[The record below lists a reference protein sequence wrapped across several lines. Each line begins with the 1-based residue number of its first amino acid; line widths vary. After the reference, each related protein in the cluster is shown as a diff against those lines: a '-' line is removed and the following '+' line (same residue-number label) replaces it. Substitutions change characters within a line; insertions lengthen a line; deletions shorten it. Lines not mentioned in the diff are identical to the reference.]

1 MLIACSNPIWIQNL
15 WNITALHFM
24 DHYYIDIGDIPHFK
38 RFVYLHAFMA
48 IFMSLLM
55 YILASTSFM
64 PVTNGKK
71 LYFF

>member
-38 RFVYLHAFMA
+38 RFTYLHAFMA

-55 YILASTSFM
+55 YVSARTLFM
-64 PVTNGKK
+64 PVTNEKK
-71 LYFF
+71 